1 MRTLTEK
8 YNAVLQGEYSKKQF
22 VRDARLAHPNIITQY
37 NGYEDTVAI
46 LKNKGMVFEALDKY
60 KEEKISD
67 HQYEADTESMF
78 SIEEVER
85 GIDYELE
92 KKGFNTIHRDFN
104 EDDYLKA
111 KDKAIKNLEK
121 NRNYYLSLLGGEST
135 RIQKNRKDVM
145 KPVEKDNHVDKGN
158 GMIKADLNESI
169 NEIKEA
175 ANTNLE
181 LKSMAKQLYLGFK
194 KMGADVELAT
204 NKAVINKAKD
214 DTGKL
219 GSDRKNVWIYLGS
232 DSKGDYLQIILVGDK
247 AISFE
252 DTIKNDPVFSRL
264 KYIED
269 PGPLASQ
276 DGTTWGGQKVR
287 YMYFRPGATT

>member
-1 MRTLTEK
+1 MKRSQLRQLIRE
-8 YNAVLQGEYSKKQF
+8 EIKK
-22 VRDARLAHPNIITQY
+22 
-37 NGYEDTVAI
+37 
-46 LKNKGMVFEALDKY
+46 
-60 KEEKISD
+60 
-67 HQYEADTESMF
+67 
-78 SIEEVER
+78 
-85 GIDYELE
+85 
-92 KKGFNTIHRDFN
+92 
-104 EDDYLKA
+104 
-111 KDKAIKNLEK
+111 
-121 NRNYYLSLLGGEST
+121 
-135 RIQKNRKDVM
+135 
-145 KPVEKDNHVDKGN
+145 
-158 GMIKADLNESI
+158 SI
-169 NEIKEA
+169 NEA

-232 DSKGDYLQIILVGDK
+232 DSKGDYLQITLVGDK

-252 DTIKNDPVFSRL
+252 DTIKNDPAFSRF

-269 PGPLASQ
+269 PGPLAGHG